1 MRLLS
6 YMGQWKS
13 AAKEVLDRTAIV
25 AKFLCLLHV
34 TNNYLCSPTLVGN
47 PINTCSI
54 FLFSFCLFVGW
65 LGLLS
70 CGVQVYGPSML
81 PTLNLT
87 GDVVLA
93 EHVSHKI
100 GKVGTG
106 DVVLVRSPV
115 DPRRI
120 LTKRVVGMEGDTVSF
135 YVDPMY
141 SQTTVVPKGHVW
153 IQGDNTYAS
162 SDSRHFGPVP
172 YGLIQG
178 KVFFRVWPPD
188 GFGTLEQ

>member
-47 PINTCSI
+47 PINTSSI
-54 FLFSFCLFVGW
+54 FLFPFFFFFWG

-93 EHVSHKI
+93 EHVSHRI

-106 DVVLVRSPV
+106 DLVLVRSPV

-141 SQTTVVPKGHVW
+141 SRTTVV
-153 IQGDNTYAS
+153 
-162 SDSRHFGPVP
+162 
-172 YGLIQG
+172 
-178 KVFFRVWPPD
+178 
-188 GFGTLEQ
+188 

>member
-34 TNNYLCSPTLVGN
+34 TNNYLCSPTLV
-47 PINTCSI
+47 
-54 FLFSFCLFVGW
+54 
-65 LGLLS
+65 
-70 CGVQVYGPSML
+70 YGPSML

-87 GDVVLA
+87 GDVVIA
-93 EHVSHKI
+93 EHVSHRI

>member
-47 PINTCSI
+47 PINTSSI
-54 FLFSFCLFVGW
+54 FLFPIFFFLG

-93 EHVSHKI
+93 EHVSHRI
-100 GKVGTG
+100 GKVGRG
-106 DVVLVRSPV
+106 DLVLVRSPV
-115 DPRRI
+115 DPRGFWLNELWGWKVTPCVSTWTPCTVKPLWYDIINFPI
-120 LTKRVVGMEGDTVSF
+120 LLYLF
-135 YVDPMY
+135 QPFNFFLLYV
-141 SQTTVVPKGHVW
+141 QK
-153 IQGDNTYAS
+153 
-162 SDSRHFGPVP
+162 
-172 YGLIQG
+172 
-178 KVFFRVWPPD
+178 
-188 GFGTLEQ
+188 